1 MKKAIAFDPSFKN
14 KGKGRR
20 RGKVSV
26 DTDAQNLT
34 GSLTFYAP
42 PSVPEGG
49 YVIVS
54 DGNTARGIAEGSAK
68 PVFWTAT
75 DDDIAEIVTG
85 LPGNTTPVFTA
96 AEALDYLRDNDYFVL
111 TSNSDEIVTDGLV
124 LELDASKKNSFVDN
138 EPLTNIARTDTWSST
153 WNNSGTAIWNS
164 NDTTV
169 PRLFPDVTV
178 QSMLKTTNGN
188 SHLGVGYITSG
199 ITEGVE
205 CTYSVF
211 VYIPHSNSAGM
222 SGAPPYMRPFPAN
235 YNATYLKYNGSTSWG
250 SWPRGR
256 WIRVEGTATPAS
268 NSNGGI
274 STAYISSYLNT
285 AGDKI
290 YYTAPQFEVASKATA
305 FTSGSRSQNTIWHDL
320 SGNGYDASKNGNPTY
335 NPNGWWEFRNENSDG
350 DFEYF
355 TLSFDEGVLKSDN
368 TTGEWTLEALWRDMG
383 SAYGNENIII
393 GRWGHHGGILQRTS
407 GGYVYGQIRT
417 NSGGTGQIFTGNTAT
432 TNEKW
437 MHIVLTYNNR
447 TARFYIDG
455 KLVDT
460 DSMSTSYTVYGHNNT
475 MAIGGYPNNS
485 YRAYADIAK
494 VKAYNKELSQTEIN
508 QNYYGGPIVTDGL
521 VFAIDAGNL
530 VSYENGSTTTY
541 SMTGSLSGTL
551 NNGAGYSNLNG
562 GTFVFDGTDDYISTE
577 PFDMGTPT
585 DITLECWI
593 KFDGTLD
600 SNDRKVM
607 HYDKTGSTNAVFQLR
622 KGTDNS
628 RLMYQAHNGTT
639 WYTMT
644 DTDAIESDTWAH
656 FIITHAGT
664 SAVMYKNGIQAA
676 TATMGNLDWTNA
688 NNLLI
693 GYRAASEYWKGNIA
707 IMRIYDK
714 KLSASE
720 VGQNFE
726 AQKARFG
733 L

>member
-26 DTDAQNLT
+26 DIDAQNLT

-42 PSVPEGG
+42 PEVPEGG
-49 YVIVS
+49 YVIIS
-54 DGNTARGIAEGSAK
+54 DGNTAKGIAEGSAK

-75 DDDIAEIVTG
+75 DNDIAEIVTG

-96 AEALDYLRDNDYFVL
+96 AEALDYLRDNDYFIL
-111 TSNSDEIVTDGLV
+111 TSDEEEIVTDGLV

-320 SGNGYDASKNGNPTY
+320 SGNGYNASKNGNPTY

-432 TNEKW
+432 TDEKW

-521 VFAIDAGNL
+521 VFTIDAGNL

-541 SMTGSLSGTL
+541 SLTGSVDGTL
-551 NNGAGYSNLNG
+551 TNGVSYSSNYGGGFIFDGSNDYIQADGSIVNASAFTVEAVVNITSTGNYNKTILYNGDLSTTGIWFLKHRSGLGNRLVMHGYDGVNPRIDVTSTNVVPDAENCYVAV
-562 GTFVFDGTDDYISTE
+562 TFDGTKYQLYINGQPDGSSVTDNAIASST
-577 PFDMGTPT
+577 
-585 DITLECWI
+585 
-593 KFDGTLD
+593 
-600 SNDRKVM
+600 SNDIGRQ
-607 HYDKTGSTNAVFQLR
+607 GSTYTP
-622 KGTDNS
+622 GTF
-628 RLMYQAHNGTT
+628 
-639 WYTMT
+639 YTMRT
-644 DTDAIESDTWAH
+644 
-656 FIITHAGT
+656 
-664 SAVMYKNGIQAA
+664 YN
-676 TATMGNLDWTNA
+676 
-688 NNLLI
+688 
-693 GYRAASEYWKGNIA
+693 RALTPSEI
-707 IMRIYDK
+707 
-714 KLSASE
+714 
-720 VGQNFE
+720 GQNFE
-726 AQKARFG
+726 AQRARFG